1 MGKEGTPEC
10 PRLEWGVSYEVR
22 MGERVRLKA
31 RAALGD
37 RDEWRPSDFKL
48 PGAVC
53 KLMQCPLCPEEPPT
67 FSGFFFFYTRE

>member
-31 RAALGD
+31 RAA
-37 RDEWRPSDFKL
+37 
-48 PGAVC
+48 
-53 KLMQCPLCPEEPPT
+53 
-67 FSGFFFFYTRE
+67 FFFFYRGDEWNTEDGPGTEGHPFGKLAHTE